1 MFMGLGLGFMGSGL
15 GFMGLGLGPPGGSFD
30 PLHGLG
36 FMLERKCMI
45 LGDGDG

>member
-1 MFMGLGLGFMGSGL
+1 MGSGL
-15 GFMGLGLGPPGGSFD
+15 GFMGLMGLGLGPPGGSFD

-36 FMLERKCMI
+36 FMLGRKCMI